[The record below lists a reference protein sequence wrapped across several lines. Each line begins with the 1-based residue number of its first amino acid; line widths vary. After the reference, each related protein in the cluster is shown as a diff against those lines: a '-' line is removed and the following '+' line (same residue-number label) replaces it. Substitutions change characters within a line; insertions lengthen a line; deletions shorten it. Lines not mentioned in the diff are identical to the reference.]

1 MSNKQLVRALKI
13 SSINISDIV
22 IGTKKINK
30 KVSITYQGKP
40 LVFQTPYLKVSGK
53 PIKTIN
59 QNFMEINT
67 LFEGDSKE
75 KIDEWFNFVD
85 SLENNISIQIEKH
98 IDDWFSNSR
107 ITIKSLIRGTDN
119 NLYIKWIVGCNHGFV
134 DDNNKYFDPQN
145 LKEGNLIRMIVSAE
159 NLWINENQCGL
170 YIIVPKLMVKTKE
183 EQNETEYDFNSE
195 SDDELISV
203 LATEQKPEQIKK
215 TGKLNLKKTEQ
226 SKKLSINTK
235 KIPSSNSLSLKI
247 DSDESDSILDDDFA

>member
-22 IGTKKINK
+22 IGTKKINR

-53 PIKTIN
+53 PTKTAN

-67 LFEGDSKE
+67 LFEGDSRE
-75 KIDEWFNFVD
+75 KIDEWFNFID
-85 SLENNISIQIEKH
+85 NLENSISVQIEKH
-98 IDDWFSNSR
+98 IEEWFSNTN
-107 ITIKSLIRGTDN
+107 ITIKSLIRGTDI
-119 NLYIKWIVGCNHGFV
+119 LYIKWIVGCNHGFI

-145 LKEGNLIRMIVSAE
+145 LKEGNLIRMVVSAE

-215 TGKLNLKKTEQ
+215 TAKLNVKKPELNRNLT
-226 SKKLSINTK
+226 INQK
-235 KIPSSNSLSLKI
+235 KIPNSNSLSLKI
-247 DSDESDSILDDDFA
+247 DSDDSDSILDDFA